1 MEGISKSQ
9 AVGRTMWD
17 QAPKAAKTV
26 ARLLMKVVGEKRVP
40 KRKNLT
46 VDREIKELWIP
57 RLMVLALERAN

>member
-1 MEGISKSQ
+1 
-9 AVGRTMWD
+9 MWD